1 MSILFDGVYENP
13 TTPWWS
19 TGIANPANIEAST
32 ITVNAEPAGN
42 ILLTSVI
49 SSTTQFNAPL
59 IFQRPAA
66 DPNAPSESLV
76 MNLSDN
82 VPTKLVNGEYI
93 SATKASGTAY
103 DDIAVAGLQV
113 YGDQTTSGNS
123 GAHAYITGE
132 GGNLILA
139 PKNSVY
145 ISSLQVSSLQVV
157 NVISTTAGVANSYK
171 ANLWM
176 STPILV
182 SDSISTSQIS
192 TNTIKAVTA
201 NISTINVSTLNA
213 PNFAVSTVSS
223 IIVDTKVTLTSTLSL
238 TGSPT
243 NVNLGLGNVIQGL
256 VGGAA
261 TQALGVGIGTAALVT
276 GSVALVTGR
285 TSGGVNSNV
294 FQTVNGSTQLQ
305 FSTIGS
311 AVSSIFL
318 TVNSPNPLTTPGLEI
333 STTQGVA
340 AGTYC
345 VRSVGDPLYIT
356 NNVSSIQ
363 MYGQWVPVIQP
374 TATIPTVAISS
385 LGVSSINGATY
396 PPPGGG
402 GIPSTLAASTI
413 TINGALTQSGTGTF
427 NWGGN
432 TMSPTQVV
440 LSQPTSVNNTLTT
453 TGTAFLNAGATVNG
467 ASLTV
472 GAGTPL
478 IVNNTAR
485 INNLSTVFMSTA
497 NINLSSV
504 NGLIYPPPVGTPTIP
519 STIALSTV
527 TVNGGQN
534 ISNGGLSVS
543 GGATVFAGLNV
554 ASGGATIAS
563 GMTVTSGNVTVNN
576 SLFTLGILQGAT
588 IQATGSLSVGSSGIS
603 IVGTGITMAAGN
615 LNMTNGASVA
625 NITNVNV
632 NQTVNA
638 NLLRAA
644 AISTNSISTN
654 NINLL
659 TINNASYPP
668 PPGPTVIPST
678 INASTIN
685 FDGGLNNIGS
695 AAINAGNLNA
705 NSITT
710 TNANVNFYN
719 GNAITAASISTISIS
734 TGSVQSL
741 TSVISSFIVSSINN
755 ASYPPPAGLASIPS
769 TLNASTI
776 NVNGGINIS
785 NGGIINNSFDPIRTE
800 FLSTN
805 FLSTGLITAD
815 SLNVSFQSTNTIR
828 AAAISTTFL
837 SSQTI
842 TASNVGCF
850 QFSSLTGSIKSL
862 FVEGGAPNSGIQ
874 FNDGGN
880 VGGSM
885 EAIGGTLTTY
895 IDPTTSGFHIQNGYS
910 FGTNRI
916 LTCFGQTSASPG
928 TAQFFSTLTVCA
940 NPDTSPVEACI
951 QTYPPSAPNPVG
963 TIISKAVS
971 TQSILVSSING
982 VQIPGSLGVPIG
994 SITIWA
1000 GGTDNNLS
1008 SQNFNIPVGW
1018 LICDGSY
1025 ILNSVFPTL
1034 VSILGSKY
1042 GYAGQSAPPGTTALP
1057 DLTFAVPMGT
1067 PYRNYTNSIIPT
1079 LPSFSM
1085 QCKTSD
1091 SAYNTTSLTG
1101 GGTQISSLTTWYIT
1115 SKIGPALNY
1124 GSLIPGN
1131 AVTVAGS
1138 SVTFPNMYISSI
1150 IQYEGAANDTGF
1162 IVLRSIDGT
1171 PIPRIPTTSTIGAV
1185 GQGTT
1190 GTVPGGDAPFFL
1202 GSPNLDG
1209 NRYTTRNQKGI
1220 EVGAHNHKGTAD
1232 FNILGS
1238 VALPNTACGTGG
1250 YTQANFQPYVST
1262 LQSQNAAMPTA
1273 PNFLNMSYII
1283 RAL

>member
-1 MSILFDGVYENP
+1 MSILFDGVYENLS
-13 TTPWWS
+13 TPWWS
-19 TGIANPANIEAST
+19 TGIANPANVEAST

-76 MNLSDN
+76 MNLSDD

-139 PKNSVY
+139 PKNSVF

-157 NVISTTAGVANSYK
+157 NVISTTAGVANSYT

-176 STPILV
+176 STPVIYAGSV
-182 SDSISTSQIS
+182 STNQIS
-192 TNTIKAVTA
+192 TNSINATTA

-213 PNFAVSTVSS
+213 PNFTVSTVSS
-223 IIVDTKVTLTSTLSL
+223 LIVDTKVTLTSTLSL
-238 TGSPT
+238 LGSPT

-261 TQALGVGIGTAALVT
+261 TQALGVGIGSAALVT

-333 STTQGVA
+333 STSQGVA

-385 LGVSSINGATY
+385 LNVSSINNAAY

-413 TINGALTQSGTGTF
+413 TIDGNQTQSGTGTF

-432 TMSPTQVV
+432 TMSGTQVV
-440 LSQPTSVNNTLTT
+440 LNRATSVNNTFTT
-453 TGTAFLNAGATVNG
+453 TGGAFLNAGATVNSG
-467 ASLTV
+467 LT
-472 GAGTPL
+472 
-478 IVNNTAR
+478 
-485 INNLSTVFMSTA
+485 
-497 NINLSSV
+497 
-504 NGLIYPPPVGTPTIP
+504 
-519 STIALSTV
+519 
-527 TVNGGQN
+527 
-534 ISNGGLSVS
+534 
-543 GGATVFAGLNV
+543 V
-554 ASGGATIAS
+554 ASGG
-563 GMTVTSGNVTVNN
+563 MTVTGGNVTVNN
-576 SLFTLGILQGAT
+576 SLFTFGILQGGT
-588 IQATGSLSVGSSGIS
+588 IQAVGSLSVGGGGVS
-603 IVGTGITMAAGN
+603 IVGGGINMAAGN
-615 LNMTNGASVA
+615 LNMTNAASVA
-625 NITNVNV
+625 NFTNVNV
-632 NQTVNA
+632 NNTLVVSQSARA
-638 NLLRAA
+638 N
-644 AISTNSISTN
+644 AISTNQISTN
-654 NINLL
+654 NINVN
-659 TINNASYPP
+659 TINNAPYPP
-668 PPGPTVIPST
+668 GGGGGIPST
-678 INASTIN
+678 INASTIIFN
-685 FDGGLNNIGS
+685 GGLSNIGS
-695 AAINAGNLNA
+695 APISAGTLNA
-705 NSITT
+705 NSINT

-734 TGSVQSL
+734 TNNINVN
-741 TSVISSFIVSSINN
+741 TINN
-755 ASYPPPAGLASIPS
+755 APYPPGGGGGIPS
-769 TLNASTI
+769 TINASTI
-776 NVNGGINIS
+776 NVNGGLTVINDNVQLNNQTALKFNNSAIIGGGFGDFRIRLGTSASKMEFTQSAGNNDSIIMDLKADKTTRFYSTLLVRDSTWPSTQPSGAAIRTYDVTDPPYGSVITS
-785 NGGIINNSFDPIRTE
+785 NVSSLNLQSQGATINNI
-800 FLSTN
+800 STN
-805 FLSTGLITAD
+805 FLS
-815 SLNVSFQSTNTIR
+815 
-828 AAAISTTFL
+828 
-837 SSQTI
+837 SQTV

-850 QFSSLTGSIKSL
+850 QFSSLTGSIRSL

-880 VGGSM
+880 LGGSM

-895 IDPTTSGFHIQNGYS
+895 IDPTTSGYHIQNGYS

-916 LTCFGQTSASPG
+916 LSCFGQTSATPG

-940 NPDTSPVEACI
+940 NPATSPVEACI

-1008 SQNFNIPVGW
+1008 SQNFNIPIGW

-1034 VSILGSKY
+1034 ASILGSKY
-1042 GYAGQSAPPGTTALP
+1042 GYAGQSPPAGTTALP

-1067 PYRNYTNSIIPT
+1067 PYRNYTNSIIPS

-1091 SAYNTTSLTG
+1091 SAYNTTSLSG
-1101 GGTQISSLTTWYIT
+1101 GGTQISSLTTWFIT

-1138 SVTFPNMYISSI
+1138 SITFPNMYISSI
-1150 IQYEGAANDTGF
+1150 IQYDGAANDTGF
-1162 IVLRSIDGT
+1162 IVLRSIDGS

-1220 EVGAHNHKGTAD
+1220 EVGAHNHRGTAD

-1238 VALPNTACGTGG
+1238 TALPNTACGTGG
-1250 YTQANFQPYVST
+1250 FTQANFQPYVSSF
-1262 LQSQNAAMPTA
+1262 QSQNAAMPTA

>member
-1 MSILFDGVYENP
+1 MSILFDGVYENLS
-13 TTPWWS
+13 TPWWS
-19 TGIANPANIEAST
+19 TGIANPANVEAST

-76 MNLSDN
+76 MNLSDD

-132 GGNLILA
+132 GGNLVLA
-139 PKNSVY
+139 PKNSVF

-157 NVISTTAGVANSYK
+157 NVISTTAGVANSYT

-176 STPILV
+176 STPVIYAGSV
-182 SDSISTSQIS
+182 STNQIS
-192 TNTIKAVTA
+192 TNSINATTA

-213 PNFAVSTVSS
+213 PNFTVSTVSS
-223 IIVDTKVTLTSTLSL
+223 LIVDTKVTLTSTLSL
-238 TGSPT
+238 LGSPT

-261 TQALGVGIGTAALVT
+261 TQALGVGIGGAGLITGAAAL
-276 GSVALVTGR
+276 ATGR
-285 TSGGVNSNV
+285 TSGGVNSNI

-333 STTQGVA
+333 STSQGVD

-385 LGVSSINGATY
+385 LNVSSINNAAY
-396 PPPGGG
+396 PPGGGGG

-413 TINGALTQSGTGTF
+413 TINGNQTQSGTGTF

-440 LSQPTSVNNTLTT
+440 LARPTAVNNTLTT
-453 TGTAFLNAGATVNG
+453 TGAAFINAGATVNSG
-467 ASLTV
+467 LT
-472 GAGTPL
+472 
-478 IVNNTAR
+478 
-485 INNLSTVFMSTA
+485 
-497 NINLSSV
+497 
-504 NGLIYPPPVGTPTIP
+504 
-519 STIALSTV
+519 
-527 TVNGGQN
+527 
-534 ISNGGLSVS
+534 
-543 GGATVFAGLNV
+543 V
-554 ASGGATIAS
+554 ASGG
-563 GMTVTSGNVTVNN
+563 MTVSGGNVTVNN
-576 SLFTLGILQGAT
+576 SLFAFQILQGQT
-588 IQATGSLSVGSSGIS
+588 IQATGSLSVGGGGVS
-603 IVGTGITMAAGN
+603 IVGGGINMASGN
-615 LNMTNGASVA
+615 LNMTSGGSVA
-625 NITNVNV
+625 NITDVVVGQSMRANV
-632 NQTVNA
+632 
-638 NLLRAA
+638 
-644 AISTNSISTN
+644 ISTNQISTFNINLTNINGSPYSGGGGIPSTLNASTINFNGGLNNLGSASIITNQISTN
-654 NINLL
+654 NINLVN
-659 TINNASYPP
+659 INGSPYS
-668 PPGPTVIPST
+668 PG
-678 INASTIN
+678 
-685 FDGGLNNIGS
+685 GG
-695 AAINAGNLNA
+695 A
-705 NSITT
+705 
-710 TNANVNFYN
+710 
-719 GNAITAASISTISIS
+719 
-734 TGSVQSL
+734 
-741 TSVISSFIVSSINN
+741 
-755 ASYPPPAGLASIPS
+755 IPS

-776 NVNGGINIS
+776 NVNGGLTVTN
-785 NGGIINNSFDPIRTE
+785 NDVNINNQTALKFNNSAIIGGGFGDFRIRLGTSASKMEFTQSSGNNDSIIMDLKADKTTRFYSTLLVRDSTWPIANPSGAAIRTYDVTDTIPYGSVLTSNVGAVNVNFTQPNVGVVAHFE
-800 FLSTN
+800 SGTDFRFRLGGPTNRMQFVQNSGNNDAIIMDLNANKTTRFYST
-805 FLSTGLITAD
+805 LLVRDSTWPSVQPSGAAIRTYDTSDPPYGSVIT
-815 SLNVSFQSTNTIR
+815 SNVSTFNLQSQGATIISLSTNTISTN
-828 AAAISTTFL
+828 AISTNGIVALTGN
-837 SSQTI
+837 I
-842 TASNVGCF
+842 
-850 QFSSLTGSIKSL
+850 SSLT
-862 FVEGGAPNSGIQ
+862 
-874 FNDGGN
+874 
-880 VGGSM
+880 
-885 EAIGGTLTTY
+885 
-895 IDPTTSGFHIQNGYS
+895 
-910 FGTNRI
+910 
-916 LTCFGQTSASPG
+916 
-928 TAQFFSTLTVCA
+928 
-940 NPDTSPVEACI
+940 
-951 QTYPPSAPNPVG
+951 
-963 TIISKAVS
+963 
-971 TQSILVSSING
+971 VSSVNG

-1000 GGTDNNLS
+1000 GGTDNNIS

-1018 LICDGSY
+1018 LLCDGSY
-1025 ILNSVFPTL
+1025 ILNSLFPTL

-1042 GYAGQSAPPGTTALP
+1042 GYAGQSPPPGTTALP
-1057 DLTFAVPMGT
+1057 DLTFAVAMGT
-1067 PYRNYTNSIIPT
+1067 PYRNYTNSIIPSI
-1079 LPSFSM
+1079 PSFSI
-1085 QCKTSD
+1085 QATTSD

-1101 GGTQISSLTTWYIT
+1101 GGTQISSLTTWFIT

-1131 AVTVAGS
+1131 SVTVAGS
-1138 SVTFPNMYISSI
+1138 SITFPNMYISSI
-1150 IQYEGAANDTGF
+1150 IQYNGAANDTGF

-1171 PIPRIPTTSTIGAV
+1171 PIPRVPTTSTIGAV
-1185 GQGTT
+1185 GQGIT
-1190 GTVPGGDAPFFL
+1190 GTVIGGDAPFFL
-1202 GSPNLDG
+1202 GSPNLEG

-1220 EVGAHNHKGTAD
+1220 EIGAHNHKGTAD

-1250 YTQANFQPYVST
+1250 FTQPNYQPYVST